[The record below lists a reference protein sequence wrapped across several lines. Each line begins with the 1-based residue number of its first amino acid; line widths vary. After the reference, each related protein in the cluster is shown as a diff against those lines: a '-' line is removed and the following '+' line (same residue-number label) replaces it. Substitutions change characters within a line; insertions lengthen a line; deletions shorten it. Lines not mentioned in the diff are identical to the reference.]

1 MLYFITYSF
10 RIISRRICPLPRDV
24 TLKSI
29 FSEHAIAEQL
39 QVCLL
44 VVVDGDENDAAVGEE
59 LLGDAEASVHKG
71 KPLGMAVRVF
81 PFYIRYLT
89 IIVTEIIVIRKI
101 LVSGIVRRVDVD
113 YIDFAGVGVG
123 EGRQRD
129 KIVALN
135 N

>member
-1 MLYFITYSF
+1 M
-10 RIISRRICPLPRDV
+10 
-24 TLKSI
+24 
-29 FSEHAIAEQL
+29 
-39 QVCLL
+39 L

-59 LLGDAEASVHKG
+59 LFGDAEASVHKG
-71 KPLGMAVRVF
+71 KPLGMAVRV
-81 PFYIRYLT
+81 L
-89 IIVTEIIVIRKI
+89 
-101 LVSGIVRRVDVD
+101 LVYKRVVVDKVLISGIVRRVDVD

>member
-1 MLYFITYSF
+1 
-10 RIISRRICPLPRDV
+10 
-24 TLKSI
+24 
-29 FSEHAIAEQL
+29 
-39 QVCLL
+39 
-44 VVVDGDENDAAVGEE
+44 
-59 LLGDAEASVHKG
+59 
-71 KPLGMAVRVF
+71 MAVRVLLV
-81 PFYIRYLT
+81 YKR
-89 IIVTEIIVIRKI
+89 VVVDKI